1 MIDCRQANNLFD
13 VYLDGELGG
22 SLTTELHAHVLA
34 CDDCRLELALHKAGG
49 DVVAAD
55 RARPQLSGD
64 FTDRVIASWK
74 RQRAQAPA
82 RRRIIPLW
90 VGPAA
95 AAAAVLA
102 LVVLTLN
109 NSWPAQTYV
118 DSAVIDVR
126 PQPDVVSVYR
136 EPSAESP
143 PGIDGTEAPDE
154 TAEPAALP
162 EDPDASLLFELSDVL
177 PAR

>member
-22 SLTTELHAHVLA
+22 SLTSELHAHVLA
-34 CDDCRLELALHKAGG
+34 CDDCRLGLALHRASG

-55 RARPQLSGD
+55 RARPQLSMD
-64 FTDRVIASWK
+64 FTDRVIAAWK
-74 RQRAQAPA
+74 RQRTAVAA

-90 VGPAA
+90 LGPAA

-102 LVVLTLN
+102 LAVLTLN
-109 NSWPAQTYV
+109 SSWPARTYV

-126 PQPDVVSVYR
+126 PKPEVVTVLTES
-136 EPSAESP
+136 SAEP
-143 PGIDGTEAPDE
+143 TPVVMGTEALGE
-154 TAEPAALP
+154 AAELPALP
-162 EDPDASLLFELSDVL
+162 EDPAISPLFELSDAL